1 MELQR
6 YCINIVAQFAAMKD
20 NEKLQDSVVD
30 GPLKI
35 IVTFMVDPMNDRDFR
50 TAAEQVLRN
59 LGFQG
64 RVDVVCCLSSLSWLP
79 LIYLITSSIS
89 SPRISTSITLHR
101 QAG

>member
-1 MELQR
+1 MDVSCLIDVLTDCLLEGGDVEKQR

-35 IVTFMVDPMNDRDFR
+35 IMNLMMDPRNGRDFR
-50 TAAEQVLRN
+50 RAAEQVLRN

-64 RVDVVCCLSSLSWLP
+64 R
-79 LIYLITSSIS
+79 I
-89 SPRISTSITLHR
+89 
-101 QAG
+101 G

>member
-6 YCINIVAQFAAMKD
+6 YCINIVAQFAAMTSSWD
-20 NEKLQDSVVD
+20 NERLQDSVVD

-35 IVTFMVDPMNDRDFR
+35 IVSLMVDPMNDRDFR

-64 RVDVVCCLSSLSWLP
+64 RVGKGRV
-79 LIYLITSSIS
+79 
-89 SPRISTSITLHR
+89 
-101 QAG
+101 G